1 MKALPVPGIRYPG
14 AVGLNAMLRK
24 GEISVKERKDVG
36 RGLEAMKAA
45 VVISGLENYIKRV
58 SGEKVWGGGNE
69 AKGKM

>member
-1 MKALPVPGIRYPG
+1 
-14 AVGLNAMLRK
+14 MLRK

-58 SGEKVWGGGNE
+58 SGEKVWRGR
-69 AKGKM
+69 K